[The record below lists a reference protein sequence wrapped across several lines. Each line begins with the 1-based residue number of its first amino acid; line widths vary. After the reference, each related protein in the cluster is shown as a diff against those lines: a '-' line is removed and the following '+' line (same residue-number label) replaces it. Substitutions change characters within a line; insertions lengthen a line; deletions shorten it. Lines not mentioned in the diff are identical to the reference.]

1 MPRKHRLWSPHHY
14 FHIVMR
20 GNNRQTIFLHHTDYQ
35 AFLRILEYT
44 YQKYQFSIIA
54 FCIMPNHYHLLLRS
68 PYAPHSKIMAMI
80 NRRYSDYFK
89 KKYDYTGHLY
99 EKRFFSDIVP
109 SALDI
114 IAVSRY
120 IHRNPINTTIPLVEA
135 LALYPYSSFYYYY
148 HNIPAPFSFLH
159 QESLLSYLAH
169 SKCPTLDLYLMH
181 CEDDYDLQLN

>member
-20 GNNRQTIFLHHTDYQ
+20 GNNRQTIFLHHADYQ

-68 PYAPHSKIMAMI
+68 SHASHSKIMAMI

-120 IHRNPINTTIPLVEA
+120 IHRNPINTTTPLVEA

-148 HNIPAPFSFLH
+148 HNIPVSFNFLH
-159 QESLLSYLAH
+159 KNSLLSYLPH
-169 SKCPTLDLYLMH
+169 SRYATLELYLMH
-181 CEDDYDLQLN
+181 CEDDYDLQLT